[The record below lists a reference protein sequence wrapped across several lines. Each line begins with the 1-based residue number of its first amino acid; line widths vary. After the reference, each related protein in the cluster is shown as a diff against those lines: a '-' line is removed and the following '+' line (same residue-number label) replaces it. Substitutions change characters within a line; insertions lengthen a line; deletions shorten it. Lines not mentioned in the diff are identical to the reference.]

1 MTNTRTPAKIIPRAF
16 PGIKP
21 EEVQEI
27 ITNSRIQSYPPE
39 TIVCREN
46 EIENTFY
53 MILEGNFEV
62 SKVINN
68 TEIRILK
75 SLTAGDFFGE
85 MALIHNAPGAR
96 RGRKAQARSSRNPD
110 PGNTE

>member
-53 MILEGNFEV
+53 MILEGDFEV

-75 SLTAGDFFGE
+75 SLTAG
-85 MALIHNAPGAR
+85 P
-96 RGRKAQARSSRNPD
+96 SSRTWSGPATPAPERSTRN
-110 PGNTE
+110 